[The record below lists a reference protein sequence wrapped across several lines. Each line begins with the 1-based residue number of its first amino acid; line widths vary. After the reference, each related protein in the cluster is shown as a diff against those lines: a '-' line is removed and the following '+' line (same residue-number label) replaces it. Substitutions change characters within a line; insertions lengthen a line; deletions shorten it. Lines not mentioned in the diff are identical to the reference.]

1 MVSSSVPSLSSAE
14 YAPGPEEGQESGPIW
29 GFGKT
34 EAWEITVIL
43 CAPFLLECIGWIP
56 DLYFMY
62 WIKQHIG
69 PPFSK
74 KIVLVNDPET

>member
-1 MVSSSVPSLSSAE
+1 MSLLFLPQNMPQGLRKDRRVAPSGGLE
-14 YAPGPEEGQESGPIW
+14 RQRHGKPGDL
-29 GFGKT
+29 
-34 EAWEITVIL
+34 VIL
-43 CAPFLLECIGWIP
+43 CAPFLLECIGWTL